1 LTITPN
7 VKDLDANA
15 LASNYSW
22 NYNIVNTQGYF
33 AAGPDPFYSKDGST
47 WVEVESTSSPNSGW
61 HNYVGYGNKMFVMV
75 GGASPYIY
83 YSTDARTWTAA
94 TLTVQGGAACNNLN
108 SVVYANSIW
117 VAVGEDEHAWSSDG
131 INWTCIDVGDGNNQ
145 MAVAYGN
152 GKFISVPSSG
162 GNTGETGKYSTDGEN
177 WTTFSQDN
185 ISRSSNPMGRL
196 IYANNIFVSVGS
208 NSISYSTDGTTW
220 SSTGHSVSDNSARFM
235 GVAYGNGK
243 FVAMTGHG
251 YSSTSTDGQNWTQS
265 SSTKLVS
272 SSGGG
277 GDHNAGRG
285 ELTFGNNLFVFV
297 GYYRHSPSTYYIWT
311 STDGAS
317 WTSVSTNFG
326 TSCIGDSSCNR
337 GGWGIAYGTVNISE
351 YPAP

>member
-1 LTITPN
+1 MKKFVFVILTFCFSLTVISCGDEKEESTETATTTTDNTTPTDN
-7 VKDLDANA
+7 TTTTAT
-15 LASNYSW
+15 
-22 NYNIVNTQGYF
+22 TQGYF

-47 WVEVESTSSPNSGW
+47 WVESSSSLSNGDGADVS
-61 HNYVGYGNKMFVMV
+61 YGNKMFVIV
-75 GGASPYIY
+75 HRQYSPYIY
-83 YSTDARTWTAA
+83 YTTDARTWTAA
-94 TLTVQGGAACNNLN
+94 NLTVQGGAACNNLN
-108 SVVYANSIW
+108 SVVYGNSIW

-131 INWTCIDVGDGNNQ
+131 INWTCKDVGDGNNQ

-177 WTTFSQDN
+177 WTTFSADN
-185 ISRSSNPMGRL
+185 ISRSSNPYGRL

-235 GVAYGNGK
+235 GVAYGNNK

-251 YSSTSTDGQNWTQS
+251 YSSTSTDGINWTQS

-272 SSGGG
+272 SSGGS
-277 GDHNAGRG
+277 DYNAGRG

-297 GYYRHSPSTYYIWT
+297 GYYRHSPSTY
-311 STDGAS
+311 
-317 WTSVSTNFG
+317 
-326 TSCIGDSSCNR
+326 
-337 GGWGIAYGTVNISE
+337 
-351 YPAP
+351 PA